1 MVKLPIVIKIAG
13 TPSKLTNRSELLK
26 YYEVAFDSRVKAFIA
41 KQRFS
46 DLFCNW
52 KGIMIGHGEIW
63 ISTVGRSKNLK
74 IIGSNGNLPWFLEGK

>member
-1 MVKLPIVIKIAG
+1 MVKLPIVIKIAR
-13 TPSKLTNRSELLK
+13 TPSMLTNRSELLK

-52 KGIMIGHGEIW
+52 KGIMIGRGEIW

-74 IIGSNGNLPWFLEGK
+74 IIASNGNLPWFLEGK

>member
-1 MVKLPIVIKIAG
+1 M
-13 TPSKLTNRSELLK
+13 LTNRSELLK

-52 KGIMIGHGEIW
+52 KGIIIGHGEIW

-74 IIGSNGNLPWFLEGK
+74 IIASNGNLPWFLEGK